1 MTYALIILIA
11 LWGVTD
17 FIGHAKLN
25 GKIDELK
32 KDIFQIRWQEMKRR
46 SVEEAI
52 KTATEQAQELFPCD
66 CDLCKEEENERTTD
80 ND

>member
-1 MTYALIILIA
+1 MEIAIIILIA

-17 FIGHAKLN
+17 FIGHAILN

-32 KDIFQIRWQEMKRR
+32 EDIFQIRWREMKRK

-52 KTATEQAQELFPCD
+52 KTVTEQARELFPCD
-66 CDLCKEEENERTTD
+66 CDLCKEEEKK
-80 ND
+80 